1 VTRIE
6 IGITH
11 EVVINGDKSWVRLA
25 ISDDYDIA
33 PSDPTAGVVPNRVHN
48 LDEAVSDLSRKVNQ
62 KLLDVV
68 EQTVET
74 VTNYTKE
81 Q

>member
-11 EVVINGDKSWVRLA
+11 EVSIKGDKSWVRLC
-25 ISDDYDIA
+25 ISDDYEID
-33 PSDPTAGVVPNRVHN
+33 GGKN
-48 LDEAVSDLSRKVNQ
+48 LDRAVSDLSEMVN
-62 KLLDVV
+62 
-68 EQTVET
+68 EQLIRVIEHTVET
-74 VTNYTKE
+74 VGNY

>member
-1 VTRIE
+1 MKIE

-33 PSDPTAGVVPNRVHN
+33 PNDETAGIIPNRVKT
-48 LDEAVSDLSRKVNQ
+48 LDEAVSDLSSKVNDQ
-62 KLLDVV
+62 LIKVI
-68 EQTVET
+68 QNTVDT
-74 VTNYTKE
+74 VNKYTN
-81 Q
+81 

>member
-11 EVVINGDKSWVRLA
+11 EVSIKGDKSWVRLA
-25 ISDDYDIA
+25 ITDDF
-33 PSDPTAGVVPNRVHN
+33 DPTVDD
-48 LDEAVSDLSRKVNQ
+48 LDEAVSDLSAKVNQ
-62 KLLDVV
+62 QLIKVI
-68 EQTVET
+68 ENTVET
-74 VTNYTKE
+74 VSNY